1 MSSAPTENGELRREM
16 MDQPF
21 TLTDVVT
28 NSELARRSARVPD
41 YQAEIEAMNMLA
53 ETLAHCPQSL
63 LQKLVEVA
71 QELCRADS
79 AGISLLEEHGGEY
92 VFRWEAL
99 AGVLKDHINGTMP
112 RNASPCGITIDRDA
126 TQLMYLPERF
136 FPALKIEPPIVEA
149 LLVPF
154 HVEDKPIG
162 TVWVVT
168 HTDDRKFDQ
177 EDERIIKTLANFAA
191 AGWQLW
197 KARRTAEDVATS
209 TKHDL
214 VDSIERENKLQEQLQ
229 HSRSVGMPA
238 VAIAH
243 DFNNL
248 LHVIQSYVT
257 IMEFNLGNPNALAED
272 LEVIKRTVR
281 DGTALTQQLLTAA
294 GKNKA
299 KFDLMSINRLIMAI
313 PKWLESA
320 PPKTITINLALDPSD
335 PQIEADASQLNQVLL
350 NLCVNARDAMGDTG
364 ILQLSTMLIAGNRL
378 RDQFPRAEDR
388 DYVCIAVADK
398 GPGMDENIRQH
409 IFEPFFTTKQE
420 GKGTGLGLS
429 IVYGIIMSHHGFID
443 VNTQPGHGSTFRI
456 YLPVAH

>member
-1 MSSAPTENGELRREM
+1 MVNQGRI

-21 TLTDVVT
+21 TLGDVVT
-28 NSELARRSARVPD
+28 NAELAGRPSRAAD
-41 YQAEIEAMNMLA
+41 YQAEVEAMNILA
-53 ETLAHCPQSL
+53 ETLAHSPQTL

-79 AGISLLEEHGGEY
+79 AGISLLENHGGEE

-99 AGVLKDHINGTMP
+99 AGVLRDHVNGTMP
-112 RNASPCGITIDRDA
+112 RNASPCGITIDQDA

-154 HVEDKPIG
+154 HVENQPIG

-168 HTDDRKFDQ
+168 HTNDRKFDN

-197 KARRTAEDVATS
+197 QARETAEARANS

-214 VDSIERENKLQEQLQ
+214 VDSRERESKLQEQLQ
-229 HSRSVGMPA
+229 HSRSIGMPA

-248 LHVIQSYVT
+248 LHIIQSYAT
-257 IMEFNLGNPNALAED
+257 IMEFNIGNPAALAQD
-272 LEVIKRTVR
+272 LEMIKQTVK
-281 DGTALTQQLLTAA
+281 DGTALTQQLLTGARR
-294 GKNKA
+294 NKA

-320 PPKTITINLALDPSD
+320 PPMTVTINLALDPSD

-350 NLCVNARDAMGDTG
+350 NLCVNARDAMCDTG
-364 ILQLSTMLIAGNRL
+364 ILQLSTMLIAGNQL
-378 RDQFPRAEDR
+378 REQFPRAEDR
-388 DYVCIAVADK
+388 DYVCIAVADS
-398 GPGMDENIRQH
+398 GPGMDENIRPH
-409 IFEPFFTTKQE
+409 LFEPFFTTKPE

-429 IVYGIIMSHHGFID
+429 IVYGTIMSHHGFID
-443 VNTQPGHGSTFRI
+443 VDTKPGHGSTFRI

>member
-1 MSSAPTENGELRREM
+1 

-21 TLTDVVT
+21 TLADVIT
-28 NSELARRSARVPD
+28 NSELARRASREPD
-41 YQAEIEAMNMLA
+41 YQAENEAMTTLA
-53 ETLAHCPQSL
+53 ETLAHCPQNL

-79 AGISLLEEHGGEY
+79 AGISLLEEHGGED

-99 AGVLKDHINGTMP
+99 AGVLREHVDGTMP

-154 HVEDKPIG
+154 HAENQPVG

-168 HTDDRKFDQ
+168 HSDNRKFDQ
-177 EDERIIKTLANFAA
+177 EDERIVKTLANFAA

-197 KARRTAEDVATS
+197 KARRTAEALANS
-209 TKHDL
+209 TRHDL
-214 VDSIERENKLQEQLQ
+214 ADSIDRENKLQQQLQ
-229 HSRSVGMPA
+229 HSRSIGMPA

-257 IMEFNLGNPNALAED
+257 IMEFNLGNPKALAQD
-272 LEVIKRTVR
+272 LETIKQTVK
-281 DGTALTQQLLTAA
+281 DGTALTQQLLTGAR
-294 GKNKA
+294 KNKTQ
-299 KFDLMSINRLIMAI
+299 FNLVSINQLLMTI
-313 PKWLESA
+313 PKWLEST
-320 PPKTITINLALDPSD
+320 PPKTITINLSLDPTD

-364 ILQLSTMLIAGNRL
+364 VLQLSTTRVAGTGL
-378 RDQFPRAEDR
+378 RKQYPRAEDR
-388 DYVCIAVADK
+388 DYVCIAVKDT
-398 GPGMDENIRQH
+398 GNGMDENVRQH

-429 IVYGIIMSHHGFID
+429 IVYGTIMSHHGFID
-443 VNTQPGHGSTFRI
+443 VDTQPGHGSTFHI
-456 YLPVAH
+456 YLPIAH

>member
-1 MSSAPTENGELRREM
+1 

-21 TLTDVVT
+21 TLGDVVT
-28 NSELARRSARVPD
+28 NSHLAGRPTRAAD
-41 YQAEIEAMNMLA
+41 YEAEVEAMNILA
-53 ETLAHCPQSL
+53 ETLAHSPQDL

-79 AGISLLEEHGGEY
+79 AGISLLENHGAEE

-99 AGVLKDHINGTMP
+99 AGVLRDHVNGTMP

-154 HVEDKPIG
+154 HVQDQPVG

-168 HTDDRKFDQ
+168 HSDDRKFDR

-197 KARRTAEDVATS
+197 KARRTAEALANS

-214 VDSIERENKLQEQLQ
+214 VNSIERESKLQEQLQ
-229 HSRSVGMPA
+229 HSRSIGMPA

-248 LHVIQSYVT
+248 LHVIQSYATVLELN
-257 IMEFNLGNPNALAED
+257 IGNPAALAQD
-272 LEVIKRTVR
+272 IAMIKETVK
-281 DGTALTQQLLTAA
+281 DGTALTQQLLTGARR
-294 GKNKA
+294 NKA
-299 KFDLMSINRLIMAI
+299 QFELVSINRLIMTI
-313 PKWLESA
+313 PKWLEGTV
-320 PPKTITINLALDPSD
+320 PKTITINLGLDPTD

-350 NLCVNARDAMGDTG
+350 NLCVNAKDAMGDTG
-364 ILQLSTMLIAGNRL
+364 TLQLRTSVIAGTQL
-378 RDQFPRAEDR
+378 RDQYPRAEDR
-388 DYVCIAVADK
+388 DYVCIAVADS

-409 IFEPFFTTKQE
+409 LFEPFFTTKPE

-429 IVYGIIMSHHGFID
+429 IVYGTVMSHHGFID
-443 VNTQPGHGSTFRI
+443 VDTQPGRGCTFHI
-456 YLPVAH
+456 YLPVAHSPASS

>member
-1 MSSAPTENGELRREM
+1 
-16 MDQPF
+16 MDQ
-21 TLTDVVT
+21 LLSLGDVVT
-28 NSELARRSARVPD
+28 NSQLACRSCRAPD
-41 YQAEIEAMNMLA
+41 YQAEIDAMNILA
-53 ETLAHCPQSL
+53 ETLAHSPQTL

-79 AGISLLEEHGGEY
+79 AGISLLEKQGGED

-154 HVEDKPIG
+154 HVEDQPVG

-197 KARRTAEDVATS
+197 NARGTAEAVAIS

-214 VDSIERENKLQEQLQ
+214 VDSIERENTLQRQLQ
-229 HSRSVGMPA
+229 DSRSIGMPA

-248 LHVIQSYVT
+248 LHVIQSYAT
-257 IMEFNLGNPNALAED
+257 IMEFNLGDPQALAQN
-272 LEVIKRTVR
+272 LEIIKQTVK
-281 DGTALTQQLLTAA
+281 DGTALTQKLLTGA

-299 KFDLMSINRLIMAI
+299 QCDLMSINRLIMAI
-313 PKWLESA
+313 PKWLEGTL
-320 PPKTITINLALDPSD
+320 PETITIDLALDQTD
-335 PQIEADASQLNQVLL
+335 PQIEADASQLNHVLL

-364 ILQLSTMLIAGNRL
+364 TLQLRTRVIAGSQL
-378 RDQFPRAEDR
+378 RDQYPRAEDR
-388 DYVCIAVADK
+388 DYVCIAVADT

-409 IFEPFFTTKQE
+409 IFDPFFYNDTRGQ
-420 GKGTGLGLS
+420 GNGLGLS
-429 IVYGIIMSHHGFID
+429 IVYGTVMSLHGFID
-443 VNTQPGHGSTFRI
+443 VDTQPGQGSTFKV